1 MNTVTIE
8 IPWPGKYNDPNSR
21 PPHWTAKSQH
31 VSRARRTAREACWA
45 SGEYGQLWKR
55 ARVCVTAY
63 HKTKRFRDPQNII
76 AMLKATIDGVEDA
89 GVLLDDTGLEWGPVT
104 RLKDKD
110 NPRVVLVFERGD
122 DG

>member
-21 PPHWTAKSQH
+21 PPHWSIKSRE
-31 VSRARRTAREACWA
+31 VREARSRAHLACLQA
-45 SGEYGQLWKR
+45 GDCGQLWKR
-55 ARVCVTAY
+55 ARVFVTAY

-76 AMLKATIDGVEDA
+76 AMLKATVDGVEDA

-110 NPRVVLVFERGD
+110 NPRVVLVFERGT